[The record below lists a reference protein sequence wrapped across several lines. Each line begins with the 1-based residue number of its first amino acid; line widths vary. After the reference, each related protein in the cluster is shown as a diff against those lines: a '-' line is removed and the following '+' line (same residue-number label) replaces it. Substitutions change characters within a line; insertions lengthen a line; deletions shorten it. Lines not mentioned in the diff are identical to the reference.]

1 MRKSMI
7 AALVGVLA
15 LGGAAVAFANDS
27 STNTDDGREAAG
39 AFSIAGGPLVTFG
52 EGHDRSFAEDL
63 AAELNLST
71 DEVEQALEAVAEKR
85 RADDRQQMA
94 KNLSDYLDGVSVDDI
109 EAALAVAEE
118 QMREAFEDGDPPRP
132 DQFAAM
138 LAEEL
143 GLSED
148 EVEDAL
154 VALGEDAFS
163 AHREDAEKRLD
174 EAVEAGKLSEEEAD
188 AIRERFE
195 NLPPPP
201 ELGRGDEDRVLP
213 LEPPPARPGVSFA
226 FPPV

>member
-52 EGHDRSFAEDL
+52 EGHDRSFAKDL

-85 RADDRQQMA
+85 LADDRQQMA
-94 KNLSDYLDGVSVDDI
+94 ENLSEHLDGVSVDDI
-109 EAALAVAEE
+109 DAALGVAEE
-118 QMREAFEDGDPPRP
+118 QMREAFEDGDPPAP
-132 DQFAAM
+132 GQFTET
-138 LAEEL
+138 LAKEL

-154 VALGEDAFS
+154 AALGEDAFS

-201 ELGRGDEDRVLP
+201 ALGRGDEDRVLP
-213 LEPPPARPGVSFA
+213 LEPPHGRPGVSFA

>member
-1 MRKSMI
+1 MRKPLI
-7 AALVGVLA
+7 GALAGVLA

-27 STNTDDGREAAG
+27 STKAGDGREAAG

-52 EGHDRSFAEDL
+52 EGPVGSFAEDL
-63 AAELNLST
+63 AAELDLST
-71 DEVEQALEAVAEKR
+71 DEVEQALDAVADKR
-85 RADDRQQMA
+85 SADHRQQMA
-94 KNLSDYLDGVSVDDI
+94 ENLSEHLDGVSVEDI

-132 DQFAAM
+132 DQFAAT

-154 VALGEDAFS
+154 AALREEAFS
-163 AHREDAEKRLD
+163 AHREEAGKRLD
-174 EAVEAGKLSEEEAD
+174 EAVESGKLSEDEAD
-188 AIRERFE
+188 AIRERLE
-195 NLPPPP
+195 SLPAPP
-201 ELGRGDEDRVLP
+201 ELGRREDGALP
-213 LEPPPARPGVSFA
+213 LEPPPGRPGVSFA